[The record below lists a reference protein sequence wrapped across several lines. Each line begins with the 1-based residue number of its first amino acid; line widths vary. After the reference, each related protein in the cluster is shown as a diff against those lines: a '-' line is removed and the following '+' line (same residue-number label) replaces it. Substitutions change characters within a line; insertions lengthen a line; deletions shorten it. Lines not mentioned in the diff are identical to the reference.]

1 MAGFWA
7 LLGRYLWDVS
17 VWNSIFASGIYLL
30 IMHHMHELCVLHEYL
45 VYSNIVRIS
54 FDQPWT
60 FRIAHNP
67 QMSGCVTVNTTL
79 DDKERCCF
87 YLLWHLKRYEK
98 PRTLRLSRYIVKSQ
112 LPTEKIHQ
120 LKLIAQEPTH
130 VKLTVKPQV

>member
-1 MAGFWA
+1 MLFLYVGNPYHLSKSQKIFVSMR
-7 LLGRYLWDVS
+7 GVIEGGGYLTIDGIC
-17 VWNSIFASGIYLL
+17 NSIFASRIYLL

-60 FRIAHNP
+60 FRIVHNP

-87 YLLWHLKRYEK
+87 YLL
-98 PRTLRLSRYIVKSQ
+98 
-112 LPTEKIHQ
+112 
-120 LKLIAQEPTH
+120 
-130 VKLTVKPQV
+130 